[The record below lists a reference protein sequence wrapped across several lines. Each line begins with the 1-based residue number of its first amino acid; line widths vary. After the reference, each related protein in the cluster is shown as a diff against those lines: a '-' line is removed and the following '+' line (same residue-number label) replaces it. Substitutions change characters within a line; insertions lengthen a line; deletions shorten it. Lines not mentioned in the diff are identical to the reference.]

1 MRKVIENQTL
11 ISGDSLLRV
20 KVALVQFN
28 AENSKTHKRPK
39 SELKK
44 SQTQKIF

>member
-20 KVALVQFN
+20 KVAWVRFN
-28 AENSKTHKRPK
+28 KENSKTHQRPK
-39 SELKK
+39 SEIKK